1 MILSTCSIF
10 FLACS
15 LASCLQ
21 LATCNYSTTV
31 ATAYYCATLLLTMN
45 EEYIDYSCSTPLE
58 RLSRDVETI
67 LRSWYIIEGSDR
79 HVSFHDSDR
88 KPKIKMSNPSAT
100 KKFAPPSVTKGG
112 KTYSTPLKEFNRCR
126 LLSPPRSALR
136 NRHLDSEDASIVL
149 NNSHG
154 NFSIMPHTPRSPL
167 TPQGD
172 FFIDETEDIFNASLN
187 DSVSSALPFH
197 TPPRT
202 RKDLYAM
209 EDARK
214 HADIQLIRSGK
225 ITFAT
230 IPPNSTHHKDRIHIE
245 LDLCLWDGPP
255 AADHYTENQTR
266 KQKLPLSLIANSQ
279 NPFPKANILSNLSS
293 LLGIGQHLTL
303 SPSDPS
309 AISSFL
315 RSTMEA
321 LEDANHPNKKRPLV
335 GLIAITAISNNESVN
350 DIVALHTAA
359 LASLSNQLQMAL
371 NTAVVNCDSRIPAFG
386 IWGIYKPHLK
396 KTHDKNGEES
406 LEQSVMEVPTW
417 MNGGDLFN
425 LASDESIC
433 SLYRKQI
440 ESMRIDYDNDGI
452 AEDHALSE
460 SGGVGRT
467 TPVGTPQRKRDKHG
481 KIRTPSRIPPNMPSP
496 MRQFNSNSAK
506 KKGELYLPAFLTG
519 RCHAGES
526 FFANGAQFGV
536 HVIPPG
542 IEYPVHCTTL
552 NSLGQLLLQHCPSPA
567 KKEAPRKSNRTK
579 LVDSCDEDGIESK
592 VVVSGARHKYT
603 WSKIFQFKDDRISRQ
618 HELLLASPF
627 SSRFKT
633 RWEDLNIM
641 TYSLS
646 WRKSANSQLI
656 YGDGTMSTEEYLQAC
671 RAHAL
676 KMLFRASCGAKTNR
690 AKKTLVSRKGLEPLW
705 GPVEDPVS
713 QISVT
718 ATWEGDKKDTLRE
731 MTPCCEKINPLL
743 TLPLR
748 IRSNNSMTSEDILEM
763 ESTIL
768 STVFNPL
775 SSSDFQVSATF
786 DANAA
791 CTTLSATN
799 RCLLASLI
807 RACTLD
813 QSYLLGHMTKS
824 IILEELHQRDE
835 LDLVA
840 DEIITESNV
849 SQMTRNLVEVMDW
862 ASMADMLD
870 HDANFNENRMCD
882 IVEQLFVACAED
894 DQYPSPPEEVF
905 DDSRDH
911 DQEMELH
918 SQSYLEKA
926 SRPGRLL
933 SILFTSMSAL
943 QTPSAMAALWM
954 EFVSE
959 LRMMWE
965 KRESIPNLGPIPGLD
980 GEDID
985 DDGEDKIIPTINV
998 LKRKKRRNISNGI
1011 GSKAKNAAL
1020 IYSSERDPDLDDC
1033 IISQKLQVFNI
1044 GVESMIAEEMKQMK
1058 KLRTEES
1065 MDAQFSMLDDRS
1077 PQKRSAPPQAME
1089 HPPSSTNLKNSSFET
1104 DIRSARTKDDDFFDA
1119 VGTMYDDELSRRE
1132 TDTIAMNLSN
1142 DESIDNLMAAN
1153 LGIRRGVRCPVHGAS
1168 LVESSGMV
1176 FAPYV
1181 QRDSPL
1187 TDDLIV
1193 ERRNML
1199 TRGSTDNSTVQSRI
1213 ETAQRMQRPKLL
1225 NDMSAFKAAN
1235 PGAVFQDF
1243 VAWYGNPEN
1252 PLKQYEED
1260 KFFAETTPYGLT
1272 SPTKTPEDEAF
1283 EALSVLSATRS
1294 FWSACWDE
1302 AKPNPAQDQDP
1313 LFDAFSTVEMLL
1325 LWFES
1330 MHPAI
1335 LINQIL
1341 AVNIAMANFI
1351 LQSSS
1356 PSNNLR
1362 PVRDALLRLEE
1373 KTSDALQLLSKD
1385 VIKSISNPIKSSDG
1399 AINSFTYISPE
1410 TIKTC
1415 EGVCTLIGDVEILQS
1430 RATSLLSKLNGDEM
1444 LVQTIME
1451 APEGRSIAVKTSNS
1465 RLGIL
1470 NEINS
1475 QQQRNSGAEAAFT
1488 ELPTPSVREYILRNS
1503 DEKHPCQLTV
1513 SIGGTFGLEVG
1524 GANSTKGGLVLALKK
1539 STK

>member
-1 MILSTCSIF
+1 
-10 FLACS
+10 
-15 LASCLQ
+15 
-21 LATCNYSTTV
+21 
-31 ATAYYCATLLLTMN
+31 MN
-45 EEYIDYSCSTPLE
+45 DEYIDYSSSTPLE
-58 RLSRDVETI
+58 RLSRDVETM

-79 HVSFHDSDR
+79 HVSFHDSNR
-88 KPKIKMSNPSAT
+88 KPKVQMSNPSAT

-112 KTYSTPLKEFNRCR
+112 KTYSTPLKEFNRSR
-126 LLSPPRSALR
+126 LLSPPRSRSQSALR
-136 NRHLDSEDASIVL
+136 NNIHLDSKDTNIIK
-149 NNSHG
+149 NNSQG
-154 NFSIMPHTPRSPL
+154 NLSHILPP
-167 TPQGD
+167 TPQSPMTPEGS
-172 FFIDETEDIFNASLN
+172 FTIDEREDILNASLN
-187 DSVSSALPFH
+187 DSVSSALPFQ

-202 RKDLYAM
+202 RQDLYAM
-209 EDARK
+209 EDAKK
-214 HADIQLIRSGK
+214 HAEIQLIRSAK

-230 IPPNSTHHKDRIHIE
+230 VPPNSTHHKDRIHIE

-255 AADHYTENQTR
+255 AADNYIENQTR
-266 KQKLPLSLIANSQ
+266 KQKLPLSLIANAH

-309 AISSFL
+309 AIASFL

-321 LEDANHPNKKRPLV
+321 LEEANHPSKKIPLA
-335 GLIAITAISNNESVN
+335 GLRAVISSKVSVE
-350 DIVALHTAA
+350 DLVSLHTAA

-371 NTAVVNCDSRIPAFG
+371 NTAVVNCDSRIPSFG

-396 KTHDKNGEES
+396 KAHDRNGEES
-406 LEQSVMEVPTW
+406 LEQSVMEVPSW

-425 LASDESIC
+425 LASEESIC
-433 SLYRKQI
+433 SLFRKQI
-440 ESMRIDYDNDGI
+440 EGMRTDYDIDGSSG
-452 AEDHALSE
+452 DRALSE
-460 SGGVGRT
+460 GDGDGDGQA
-467 TPVGTPQRKRDKHG
+467 TPVGTPQRKKG
-481 KIRTPSRIPPNMPSP
+481 TYGNIRTPSRIPLNTSSP
-496 MRQFNSNSAK
+496 MRQSYAK
-506 KKGELYLPAFLTG
+506 KKDELYLPTFLTG

-536 HVIPPG
+536 HVVPPG

-567 KKEAPRKSNRTK
+567 KKAVSRKSNGTK
-579 LVDSCDEDGIESK
+579 MVESCDDHGIENK
-592 VVVSGARHKYT
+592 AVVSGARHKYT
-603 WSKIFQFKDDRISRQ
+603 WSKIFQFKDDYIPKQ

-627 SSRFKT
+627 SSRFKN

-641 TYSLS
+641 TYGVS
-646 WRKSANSQLI
+646 WRKSANSQLTN
-656 YGDGTMSTEEYLQAC
+656 GDGTISTEEYFQEC

-676 KMLFRASCGAKTNR
+676 KMLFRASCSAKTNR

-713 QISVT
+713 QVSVT
-718 ATWEGDKKDTLRE
+718 ATWEGEKKDTLGE
-731 MTPCCEKINPLL
+731 MTPCGETPNPLL
-743 TLPLR
+743 SLPLR

-763 ESTIL
+763 ESSIL

-775 SSSDFQVSATF
+775 SSSDFQISATF

-870 HDANFNENRMCD
+870 HDADFNQNRMRD
-882 IVEQLFVACAED
+882 IVEQIFVACAED
-894 DQYPSPPEEVF
+894 DLYPSPPEEMF

-911 DQEMELH
+911 DQETESHLPL
-918 SQSYLEKA
+918 YLEKA

-943 QTPSAMAALWM
+943 QTPSAMAALWI

-965 KRESIPNLGPIPGLD
+965 KRENIPNLGPVPGLD
-980 GEDID
+980 GEDIN
-985 DDGEDKIIPTINV
+985 DDGEEVEMVSLNL
-998 LKRKKRRNISNGI
+998 LKRKNRRNVSNGI
-1011 GSKAKNAAL
+1011 GSKANNAAF
-1020 IYSSERDPDLDDC
+1020 INSSERDPDLDDC

-1058 KLRTEES
+1058 LEADES
-1065 MDAQFSMLDDRS
+1065 MDAHFSMLADKS
-1077 PQKRSAPPQAME
+1077 PQKRSAPPQSMNQSL
-1089 HPPSSTNLKNSSFET
+1089 SSTNLKNSSFET
-1104 DIRSARTKDDDFFDA
+1104 DIRSARTKDDDYFDT
-1119 VGTMYDDELSRRE
+1119 VGTMCDDELSRQE
-1132 TDTIAMNLSN
+1132 TENITMNLSN
-1142 DESIDNLMAAN
+1142 DDSIDNFMATN

-1168 LVESSGMV
+1168 LVTSSGMV

-1193 ERRNML
+1193 ERRRML
-1199 TRGSTDNSTVQSRI
+1199 TRASTDNSTVQSRI
-1213 ETAQRMQRPKLL
+1213 ETAHRIQKPKLL

-1235 PGAVFQDF
+1235 PGAILQDF
-1243 VAWYGNPEN
+1243 IAWYGNPEN
-1252 PLKQYEED
+1252 PLKQYEEEN
-1260 KFFAETTPYGLT
+1260 FFTETTPYGLT
-1272 SPTKTPEDEAF
+1272 SPTKTPEDDAF
-1283 EALSVLSATRS
+1283 EALSVLRATRA
-1294 FWSACWDE
+1294 FWSTCWGE
-1302 AKPNPAQDQDP
+1302 AQPNPAQNQEP

-1362 PVRDALLRLEE
+1362 PVKDALLRLEE

-1385 VIKSISNPIKSSDG
+1385 VIKSISTPISSSDG
-1399 AINSFTYISPE
+1399 ALDSFTYISPE

-1430 RATSLLSKLNGDEM
+1430 RATSLLSKLNGDEV

-1451 APEGRSIAVKTSNS
+1451 APEGRNIAVKTSQS
-1465 RLGIL
+1465 RLAIL

-1488 ELPTPSVREYILRNS
+1488 ELPTASVREYVLRNS
-1503 DEKHPCQLTV
+1503 DETHPCQLTV
-1513 SIGGTFGLEVG
+1513 CIGGTFGLEVG
-1524 GANSTKGGLVLALKK
+1524 GSNSTKGGLVLALKK